1 MSPAK
6 ASVAFPAKVLLV
18 AAMNPCPCGEGGPPG
33 ACPCSEA
40 SRHRYIRRVSGP
52 LVDRFDLRVPI
63 MRPSV
68 DELMGPP
75 VGECSATVAARV
87 ADARSVARSR
97 GVEANS
103 AIDGSRLDELA
114 PLSRNAAALLRRE
127 LEAGRL
133 SGRGLHRVRRV
144 ARTLADLHGGD
155 DVISDGH
162 VAVALQLRVEP
173 VAQDG
178 ALR

>member
-1 MSPAK
+1 
-6 ASVAFPAKVLLV
+6 VLGDGR
-18 AAMNPCPCGEGGPPG
+18 GE
-33 ACPCSEA
+33 
-40 SRHRYIRRVSGP
+40 
-52 LVDRFDLRVPI
+52 
-63 MRPSV
+63 
-68 DELMGPP
+68 
-75 VGECSATVAARV
+75 V
-87 ADARSVARSR
+87 ADARGRKVR

-114 PLSRNAAALLRRE
+114 PLSRDAAALLRRE

-173 VAQDG
+173 VAHDG